1 MRRIEKR
8 FATLRAK
15 GERALVTF
23 VTGGDPDLATTKALV
38 YAMQEA
44 GADLI
49 EIGVPFSDPIA
60 EGPTIQKASERA
72 LRGGVTLSKILAL
85 VKDIREEVS
94 VPLILMG
101 YANVFLAMGAQA
113 FAAAAQVAGVDGV
126 ILADLPPEEGA
137 EFYAAMEQAQIDAI
151 FLAAPTTQ
159 DARLKMLA
167 TKTHG
172 FLYYVSLTGVTGAR
186 SALATGIR
194 ERVEFARTQSQI
206 PICVGFGVS
215 TPAQAREIAAYAD
228 GVVVGSAIVQLVEG
242 SASRDEAVRRVSQLV
257 ADLKSALR

>member
-8 FATLRAK
+8 FETLRASN
-15 GERALVTF
+15 ERALVTF
-23 VTGGDPDLATTKALV
+23 VTGGDPDLETTKALV
-38 YAMQEA
+38 CAMQEA

-72 LRGGVTLSKILAL
+72 LRGGVTLRKILAL

-101 YANVFLAMGAQA
+101 YANVFLAMGARD
-113 FAAAAQVAGVDGV
+113 FAEAAQAAGVDGV

-137 EFYAAMEQAQIDAI
+137 EFYAAMEAAQIDAI
-151 FLAAPTTQ
+151 LLAAPTTQ

-167 TKTHG
+167 TTTHG
-172 FLYYVSLTGVTGAR
+172 FLYYVSLTGVTGTR
-186 SALATGIR
+186 STLAAGIC
-194 ERVEFARTQSQI
+194 ERVEFARAQSKI

-228 GVVVGSAIVQLVEG
+228 GVVVGSAIVQLVEQ
-242 SASRDEAVRRVSQLV
+242 ATSRDEAVRNVGHFV